1 MNMYTRH
8 IENLVRI
15 TPQVHVTDFREI
27 QNHVHRHSVLYIAKT
42 FTRRQTVISLEST
55 RVIIRWTT
63 RMPLAN
69 KEVSGLTK
77 DENDAIMTDFV
88 GLKAKM

>member
-1 MNMYTRH
+1 MDIYTRH

-27 QNHVHRHSVLYIAKT
+27 QNVHRHSVLYIATT
-42 FTRRQTVISLEST
+42 FTKRQNVISLEST
-55 RVIIRWTT
+55 RAIIRWTT

-69 KEVSGLTK
+69 KEVPGLTK
-77 DENDAIMTDFV
+77 DENDAIDFV